1 MVYGSPPDPP
11 GKKTKHQHWRGV
23 WVIYVWNGLWNG
35 VLRESLGRQWVYD
48 ARSESEMN
56 STLYPCPY
64 LHAVKDVSHCVKGK
78 PIVCTHRR
86 KGHAEAAFNAL
97 EPLAEAGTFEYRPAC
112 V

>member
-1 MVYGSPPDPP
+1 M
-11 GKKTKHQHWRGV
+11 
-23 WVIYVWNGLWNG
+23 WNG

-56 STLYPCPY
+56 STPYPCPY
-64 LHAVKDVSHCVKGK
+64 LHAVKDVSHCVKGN

-97 EPLAEAGTFEYRPAC
+97 EPLAEGGTFEYRPAC
-112 V
+112 VWSKHRRADFVSQAW